1 MTRTA
6 LVLAFLSLFF
16 VAPLAT
22 ADPDPLLVSP
32 GRIAPIAELIGQSQ
46 VDKTMAKITTHYDF
60 EGPGSWGYEWN
71 ALGQKLEEKADKK
84 LAQGKTDKAL
94 EGYRNAQQV
103 YRLGYFPENFRHD
116 ERIAWAGFAAIH
128 HKINGLVETPF
139 VEEVL
144 SIDGH
149 AVTIQLYLPPA
160 GGPTPGLVLYTGGSD
175 GSKESGLEGGQLYAA
190 AGYAT
195 AAFDLQGTGE
205 LVDWIATPDSFSLHQ
220 AILDHYENDP
230 RFDFNRVG
238 VQGGSFG
245 GYYTIQ
251 LAGDGVEPRLKG
263 SINHCGL
270 VSFLFENPP
279 PECIDPSADY
289 QATVTTSVGEFTVD
303 LDAAAAPG
311 TVNNFVVLSR
321 YGYFD
326 GVAFHRIIP
335 GFVVQ
340 GGDAVGY
347 PQTELDAPA
356 GATTP
361 GTGNPGYAIP
371 DELPAA
377 TDGGTAYAVGSLAM
391 ANSGPDTGGSQ
402 WFVVTG
408 AQGESLPADFSLF
421 GSVAEG
427 MDVVTAIEA
436 VGSAGEGAPTAE
448 IVIESITITGP

>member
-1 MTRTA
+1 MGSEKRERQKAGRTVRRA
-6 LVLAFLSLFF
+6 EQDREVRRE
-16 VAPLAT
+16 
-22 ADPDPLLVSP
+22 
-32 GRIAPIAELIGQSQ
+32 GR
-46 VDKTMAKITTHYDF
+46 
-60 EGPGSWGYEWN
+60 
-71 ALGQKLEEKADKK
+71 
-84 LAQGKTDKAL
+84 
-94 EGYRNAQQV
+94 RR
-103 YRLGYFPENFRHD
+103 RLGLGAVGAVVVIGVLLLLSNRSDDESDPSSTTSAAAPVDITVPEPGAS
-116 ERIAWAGFAAIH
+116 ITG
-128 HKINGLVETPF
+128 ETPC
-139 VEEVL
+139 
-144 SIDGH
+144 
-149 AVTIQLYLPPA
+149 PP
-160 GGPTPGLVLYTGGSD
+160 VD
-175 GSKESGLEGGQLYAA
+175 GSAER
-190 AGYAT
+190 T
-195 AAFDLQGTGE
+195 T
-205 LVDWIATPDSFSLHQ
+205 
-220 AILDHYENDP
+220 
-230 RFDFNRVG
+230 R
-238 VQGGSFG
+238 
-245 GYYTIQ
+245 
-251 LAGDGVEPRLKG
+251 
-263 SINHCGL
+263 
-270 VSFLFENPP
+270 FENPP

-347 PQTELDAPA
+347 PQSDLDAPA

-361 GTGNPGYAIP
+361 GTGNPGYGIP
-371 DELPAA
+371 DELPAP
-377 TDGGTAYAVGSLAM
+377 TDGGTTYAVGSLAM

>member
-175 GSKESGLEGGQLYAA
+175 GSKESGLGGGQLYAA
-190 AGYAT
+190 TGYAT

-279 PECIDPSADY
+279 PEFVFRNFVLPTPDGDRPRSFMRRMGFDPDDFDY
-289 QATVTTSVGEFTVD
+289 DDLISVFGAFSLARRGVVGTGSPTLTVPILTVNGGRDSGLSPISDMQSVQ
-303 LDAAAAPG
+303 DAATNG
-311 TVNNFVVLSR
+311 EMWVLGLAGHCAGDYMDVATPDMVR
-321 YGYFD
+321 WLVCAME
-326 GVAFHRIIP
+326 GV
-335 GFVVQ
+335 
-340 GGDAVGY
+340 
-347 PQTELDAPA
+347 
-356 GATTP
+356 
-361 GTGNPGYAIP
+361 
-371 DELPAA
+371 
-377 TDGGTAYAVGSLAM
+377 
-391 ANSGPDTGGSQ
+391 
-402 WFVVTG
+402 
-408 AQGESLPADFSLF
+408 PADSCFR
-421 GSVAEG
+421 E
-427 MDVVTAIEA
+427 
-436 VGSAGEGAPTAE
+436 
-448 IVIESITITGP
+448 